1 MDRRERYFDF
11 EQTLRMMSSSM
22 QSRIWTALP
31 GVVQKFNAT
40 LMTCEVQPAING
52 MAKSLAGAD
61 VPIQMPVLLDCPVMF
76 PRGGGATMT
85 FPVANG
91 DECLVVFSSR
101 CIDSWWS
108 QGFQPGSQKTPNPA
122 NNPLEF
128 RMHNLS
134 DGFVIVG
141 PFSSPAASAFTGA
154 LAFDTAN
161 VCLRSNDG
169 QVQVQLNPTTHA
181 VNITAPGAATI
192 NGVSIDASGNVITPG
207 NVTVGTG
214 ATGSF
219 TTPMGQTVDVQDGIV
234 INIY

>member
-1 MDRRERYFDF
+1 
-11 EQTLRMMSSSM
+11 
-22 QSRIWTALP
+22 
-31 GVVQKFNAT
+31 
-40 LMTCEVQPAING
+40 
-52 MAKSLAGAD
+52 MAA
-61 VPIQMPVLLDCPVMF
+61 
-76 PRGGGATMT
+76 
-85 FPVANG
+85 G
-91 DECLVVFSSR
+91 DECLVVIASR
-101 CIDSWWS
+101 CIDAWHHNGGVQS
-108 QGFQPGSQKTPNPA
+108 QTD
-122 NNPLEF
+122 F